1 MTYHDM
7 RIPMDFQLTEQ
18 QKLFKKTVR
27 EFAEKEIKPLASK
40 IDKEEYFPWDMYKK
54 MGKLG
59 LMSMTIP
66 KKYGGAGVD
75 KISYMIALEEI
86 SRICGSTGITVEAHN
101 SLGIGHI
108 YEKGTEEQRKK
119 YLPKL
124 LHGEA
129 IAAWA
134 LTEPNA
140 GSDAASLQTTALLE
154 NDEWVL
160 NGTKQFITS
169 GDIATVTTVMA
180 KTDKTLGAKG
190 ISAFIVEKDTPGFTV
205 GVLEDKLGLRGSRT
219 AELIF
224 EDCRIPKEQLLGEK
238 NLGFVGAMTILDR
251 GRTAIGA
258 MAVGIA
264 QGALDESIT
273 YAKQREQFG
282 KPIGKNQAIQW
293 MIADMATSIDAAR
306 LLVMRAAYLEEK
318 GLPFSIEAPM
328 AKLFASDIAMKAT
341 RDAIQIHG
349 GHGYMRDLPL
359 ERFYRDVKL
368 TQIGEGTSE
377 VQRMVIA
384 KRLGL

>member
-1 MTYHDM
+1 
-7 RIPMDFQLTEQ
+7 MDFQLTEQ

-27 EFAEKEIKPLASK
+27 EFAEKEIKPFASK

-54 MGKLG
+54 MGKFN
-59 LMSMTIP
+59 LMNMTIP
-66 KKYGGAGVD
+66 KKYGGAGID

-108 YEKGTEEQRKK
+108 YEKGTEEQREK

-140 GSDAASLQTTALLE
+140 GSDAASLQTTAVLE
-154 NDEWVL
+154 KDEWIL

-169 GDIATVTTVMA
+169 GDIAAVTTVMA

-190 ISAFIVEKDTPGFTV
+190 ISAFIVEKDIPGFKV

-224 EDCRIPKEQLLGEK
+224 EDCHIPKEQLLGEK

-318 GLPFSIEAPM
+318 GVPFSIEASM
-328 AKLFASDIAMKAT
+328 AKLFASDIAMKVT

-377 VQRMVIA
+377 VQRMIIA

>member
-1 MTYHDM
+1 M
-7 RIPMDFQLTEQ
+7 RIRMDFQLTEQ

-27 EFAEKEIKPLASK
+27 DFAEKEIKPLASK

-59 LMSMTIP
+59 LMSMTVP
-66 KKYGGAGVD
+66 KKYGGAGID
-75 KISYMIALEEI
+75 KICYMIALEEI
-86 SRICGSTGITVEAHN
+86 SRVCGSTGLTVEAHN
-101 SLGIGHI
+101 SLGVGHI

-124 LHGEA
+124 LNGEA
-129 IAAWA
+129 LAAWA
-134 LTEPNA
+134 LSEPNA
-140 GSDAASLQTTALLE
+140 GSDAASIQTTAVLE

-169 GDIATVTTVMA
+169 GDIAAVTTVMA

-205 GVLEDKLGLRGSRT
+205 GVLEDKLGIRGSHT

-224 EDCRIPKEQLLGEK
+224 ENCRIPKDRLLGEK
-238 NLGFVGAMTILDR
+238 NLGFLGAMNILDR

-264 QGALDESIT
+264 QAALDESLS

-306 LLVMRAAYLEEK
+306 LLVLRAAFLEEK
-318 GLPFSIEAPM
+318 GIPFSIEASM
-328 AKLFASDIAMKAT
+328 AKLFASEIAMKAT

-349 GHGYMRDLPL
+349 GYGYMRDYPV
-359 ERFYRDVKL
+359 ERFYRDIKL

>member
-1 MTYHDM
+1 
-7 RIPMDFQLTEQ
+7 MDFQLTET

-40 IDKEEYFPWDMYKK
+40 IDKEEYFPKELYHK

-59 LMSMTIP
+59 LMSMTVP
-66 KKYGGAGVD
+66 TKYGGAGID
-75 KISYMIALEEI
+75 RISYMLALEEV
-86 SRICGSTGITVEAHN
+86 SRVCGSTGIIVEAHN

-124 LHGEA
+124 VSGNAL
-129 IAAWA
+129 AAWA

-140 GSDAASLQTTALLE
+140 GSDAASLQTSAVLE
-154 NDEWVL
+154 GDEWVI

-169 GDIATVTTVMA
+169 GKTAEVTTVMA

-190 ISAFIVEKDTPGFTV
+190 ISAFIVEKGTSGFTV
-205 GVLEDKLGLRGSRT
+205 GVEEDKLGLRGSNT
-219 AELIF
+219 VELIF
-224 EDCRIPKEQLLGEK
+224 ENCRVPKENLLDEK
-238 NLGFVGAMTILDR
+238 NMGFIGAMTILDR

-264 QGALDESIT
+264 QGALDESLA
-273 YAKQREQFG
+273 YAKQRVQFG

-306 LLVMRAAYLEEK
+306 LLVHRAAFLEDK
-318 GLPFSIEAPM
+318 GLPFSIEASM
-328 AKLFASDIAMKAT
+328 AKLFASEIAMKAT

-349 GHGYMRDLPL
+349 GYGYMRDLPL

>member
-1 MTYHDM
+1 MLGM
-7 RIPMDFQLTEQ
+7 RIPMDFQLSEQ
-18 QKLFKKTVR
+18 QQLFKKTVR

-40 IDKEEYFPWDMYKK
+40 IDKEEYFPWDLYKK
-54 MGKLG
+54 MGKMG
-59 LMSMTIP
+59 LMSMTVP

-75 KISYMIALEEI
+75 KICYMIALEEI
-86 SRICGSTGITVEAHN
+86 SRVCGSTGITVEAHN
-101 SLGIGHI
+101 SLGVGHI

-140 GSDAASLQTTALLE
+140 GSDAASLQTTAVLDG
-154 NDEWVL
+154 DEWVL

-169 GDIATVTTVMA
+169 GDIAIVTTVMA

-205 GVLEDKLGLRGSRT
+205 GQLEDKLGLRGSHT
-219 AELIF
+219 AELIL
-224 EDCRIPKEQLLGEK
+224 EDCRIPKENLLGEQ
-238 NLGFVGAMTILDR
+238 NLGFVGAMNILDR

-264 QGALDESIT
+264 QGALDESLA

-293 MIADMATSIDAAR
+293 MIADMATTIDAAR
-306 LLVMRAAYLEEK
+306 LLVMRAAFLEEK
-318 GLPFSIEAPM
+318 GIPFSIEASM
-328 AKLFASDIAMKAT
+328 AKLYASDIAMKAT
-341 RDAIQIHG
+341 RDAIQIYG

-377 VQRMVIA
+377 VQRRVIA

>member
-1 MTYHDM
+1 
-7 RIPMDFQLTEQ
+7 MDFQLTEQ

-27 EFAEKEIKPLASK
+27 EFAEKEIKPFASK
-40 IDKEEYFPWDMYKK
+40 IDKEEYFPWAMYKK
-54 MGKLG
+54 MGKIS
-59 LMSMTIP
+59 LMGMTVP
-66 KKYGGAGVD
+66 KKYGGAGID

-119 YLPKL
+119 YLPRL
-124 LHGEA
+124 THGDA

-140 GSDAASLQTTALLE
+140 GSDAASLQTTAVLE
-154 NDEWVL
+154 KDEWIL

-169 GDIATVTTVMA
+169 GDIAAVTTVMA

-190 ISAFIVEKDTPGFTV
+190 ISAFIVEKDTPGFEI
-205 GVLEDKLGLRGSRT
+205 GVLEDKLGLRGSHT
-219 AELIF
+219 AELIL
-224 EDCRIPKEQLLGEK
+224 EDCHIPKEQLLGEK

-306 LLVMRAAYLEEK
+306 LLVMRASYLEEK
-318 GLPFSIEAPM
+318 GLPFSIEASM
-328 AKLFASDIAMKAT
+328 AKLFASDIAMKAS

-359 ERFYRDVKL
+359 ERFYRDAKL

-377 VQRMVIA
+377 VQRMIIA